1 MASEE
6 TILPRAWRWLGLSAS
21 MVLLVIVS
29 IIGLISSGVFDPKP
43 QGELTGTFPLNAMT
57 VSSRTKTILWLEQ
70 PPLSGSSTQR
80 MTAAWQEGELDIGY
94 GLVLGDEEDFIVIA
108 VSPLGYVTISNG
120 SWENGQPELSNPI
133 VPWRTWP
140 HVRLEQESNEIWVD
154 VQERKITS
162 VRINREL
169 LWQGEVAAKG
179 QQVGLWTQSFSGST
193 EIDFQ
198 LLESFAEEIE

>member
-1 MASEE
+1 
-6 TILPRAWRWLGLSAS
+6 
-21 MVLLVIVS
+21 
-29 IIGLISSGVFDPKP
+29 
-43 QGELTGTFPLNAMT
+43 
-57 VSSRTKTILWLEQ
+57 
-70 PPLSGSSTQR
+70 
-80 MTAAWQEGELDIGY
+80 MTAAWQEGELDTGY
-94 GLVLGDEEDFIVIA
+94 GLAIGDEEDFIVIA

-120 SWENGQPELSNPI
+120 SWENGQPKLSNPI

-140 HVRLEQESNEIWVD
+140 HVRLEQERNEIWVD
-154 VQERKITS
+154 IQERKITS

-179 QQVGLWTQSFSGST
+179 QQVGLWTQSFGGST